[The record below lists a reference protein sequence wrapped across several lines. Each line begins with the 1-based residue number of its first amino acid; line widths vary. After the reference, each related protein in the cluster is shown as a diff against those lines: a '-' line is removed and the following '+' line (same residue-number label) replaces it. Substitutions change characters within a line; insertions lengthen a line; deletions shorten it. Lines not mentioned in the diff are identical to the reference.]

1 MIRASILAAS
11 LALAVLPTAAVG
23 ADNRPAVQAALA
35 LYDGYRG
42 NGNVTAAD
50 WELPVFSADL
60 TRIIA
65 AWMAKNEAGDV
76 TELSD
81 FGWFCECQDWDQQ
94 GFKVKP
100 LSVKQNGDHATI
112 RMRVRA
118 GWGSSVEQRLTMVRE
133 NGRWLLDDMT
143 TPSMPNGLRAAL
155 HETLSD

>member
-1 MIRASILAAS
+1 MMRVLAIAG
-11 LALAVLPTAAVG
+11 LVAVAIVPTSGIAA
-23 ADNRPAVQAALA
+23 DSRPAEEAALS
-35 LYDGYRG
+35 LYDSYRG
-42 NGNVTAAD
+42 LSDFGGAD

-94 GFKVKP
+94 GFKIKP

-155 HETLSD
+155 HEAMSD

>member
-1 MIRASILAAS
+1 MIRTFIAAAS
-11 LALAVLPTAAVG
+11 LSLAILPTSAVAA
-23 ADNRPAVQAALA
+23 DKRPAVQAALA

-42 NGNVTAAD
+42 EGDAAGAD

-65 AWMAKNEAGDV
+65 AWMAKNDAGEV

-94 GFKVKP
+94 GFRTKP
-100 LSVKQNGDHATI
+100 LSVKWHGDRATI
-112 RMRVRA
+112 RMRVHA
-118 GWGSSVEQRLTMVRE
+118 GWGNSVEQNLIMVRE
-133 NGRWLLDDMT
+133 DGRWLLDDMT

-155 HETLSD
+155 HEAMSD